1 MIRMKKSRYFQKNMI
16 LSSCIQANQN
26 QTSGLKVW
34 KSGGSNT
41 FDGTGFAFNSAKI
54 WRGQMPPWPPDF
66 ADPEMKLGAIQQL
79 CGQKEEGGGSV
90 EKMGHMTNDR

>member
-1 MIRMKKSRYFQKNMI
+1 MI

-26 QTSGLKVW
+26 QMSGLAK
-34 KSGGSNT
+34 GLGAISNT
-41 FDGTGFAFNSAKI
+41 FDGTGFAFNSVKI

-79 CGQKEEGGGSV
+79 CGQEEEGGGQWTVS
-90 EKMGHMTNDR
+90 HMTKGR